1 MLKNTPIIPHRQDD
15 ESRLRS
21 QLEQLR
27 ARYDSGAVAPS
38 MFAVIVDLETE
49 IAWLQHLKVRP

>member
-1 MLKNTPIIPHRQDD
+1 MTDHTRNTPHRQDD
-15 ESRLRS
+15 EVRLRL

-49 IAWLQHLKVRP
+49 ISWLQYMKVRP